1 MSRPTAPRLP
11 LPTEVGRSFGFSD
24 AYAKRD
30 RLAAR
35 DAALNRQAKAE
46 KVWYADGTDGDPR
59 AGLAR
64 DPWVVNEDAA
74 RKQAVADA
82 GDLERLA
89 QRADVRKFVD
99 ARGRT
104 IEMKQDI
111 SPGLHGQDVTIF
123 GERAT
128 FELPEPEIKGGRPTG
143 DTMQRFITESGMV
156 GQVRAVK
163 VAPGRHQLIVEKR
176 KRYFT

>member
-1 MSRPTAPRLP
+1 M
-11 LPTEVGRSFGFSD
+11 GRSFGFSD
-24 AYAKRD
+24 AYAKRE

-35 DAALNRQAKAE
+35 DAALNKQAQAE
-46 KVWYADGTDGDPR
+46 KVWYADGSDGDPR

-74 RKQAVADA
+74 HKQAIADA
-82 GDLERLA
+82 PALEKLA
-89 QRADVRKFVD
+89 ERADVRRFVD

-111 SPGLHGQDVTIF
+111 SPGLHGQDITIH

-143 DTMQRFITESGMV
+143 DTVQRFITESGMV

-163 VAPGRHQLIVEKR
+163 EGPGRHRLIVEKR

>member
-1 MSRPTAPRLP
+1 M
-11 LPTEVGRSFGFSD
+11 GRSFGFTD

-30 RLAAR
+30 R
-35 DAALNRQAKAE
+35 ALNAQAAAE

-59 AGLAR
+59 VAGAH

-74 RKQAVADA
+74 RAQAITDA
-82 GDLERLA
+82 PDPEKLAERA
-89 QRADVRKFVD
+89 EVRRFTD
-99 ARGRT
+99 ARGRRV
-104 IEMKQDI
+104 ELKQDI

-143 DTMQRFITESGMV
+143 DTVQRFITESGVV

-163 VAPGRHQLIVEKR
+163 EAPGRHRLIVEKR

>member
-1 MSRPTAPRLP
+1 M
-11 LPTEVGRSFGFSD
+11 GRSFGFSD

-35 DAALNRQAKAE
+35 DRALNAQRETE

-74 RKQAVADA
+74 RRQAIADA
-82 GDLERLA
+82 PDLEKLA
-89 QRADVRKFVD
+89 ERADVRKFVD

-104 IEMKQDI
+104 IELKQDI
-111 SPGLHGQDVTIF
+111 SPGLHGQDITIY

-143 DTMQRFITESGMV
+143 DTVQRFITESGVV

-163 VAPGRHQLIVEKR
+163 EGQGRHRLIVEKR

>member
-1 MSRPTAPRLP
+1 M
-11 LPTEVGRSFGFSD
+11 GRSFGFTD

-30 RLAAR
+30 R
-35 DAALNRQAKAE
+35 ALNAQAKAE
-46 KVWYADGTDGDPR
+46 KVWYADGSDGDPR
-59 AGLAR
+59 AGAAR

-74 RKQAVADA
+74 RQQAIADA
-82 GDLERLA
+82 PALEKLA
-89 QRADVRKFVD
+89 ERAYVRRFTD

-104 IEMKQDI
+104 QEFKQDI
-111 SPGLHGQDVTIF
+111 SPGLHGQDVTIY

-143 DTMQRFITESGMV
+143 DMVQRFITESGVV

-163 VAPGRHQLIVEKR
+163 VEQGRHQLIVEKR

>member
-1 MSRPTAPRLP
+1 M
-11 LPTEVGRSFGFSD
+11 GRTFAFGD

-30 RLAAR
+30 R
-35 DAALNRQAKAE
+35 ALNAQAKTE
-46 KVWYADGTDGDPR
+46 KVWYADNSDGDAR
-59 AGLAR
+59 AGNSK
-64 DPWVVNEDAA
+64 DDWVRNEDAA
-74 RKQAVADA
+74 REQAVKDA
-82 GDLERLA
+82 PALERLA
-89 QRADVRKFVD
+89 ERADVRRFVD

-104 IEMKQDI
+104 VELKQDI
-111 SPGLHGQDVTIF
+111 SPGLHGQDVTIH

-143 DTMQRFITESGMV
+143 DMVQRFITESGVV

-163 VAPGRHQLIVEKR
+163 EAEGRHRLVVEKR

>member
-1 MSRPTAPRLP
+1 M
-11 LPTEVGRSFGFSD
+11 GRSFGFSD

-30 RLAAR
+30 R
-35 DAALNRQAKAE
+35 ALNAQAAAE
-46 KVWYADGTDGDPR
+46 KVWYADGSDGDPR
-59 AGLAR
+59 AGAAR

-74 RKQAVADA
+74 RRQAVADA
-82 GDLERLA
+82 PALEQLA
-89 QRADVRKFVD
+89 QRADARKFTD

-104 IEMKQDI
+104 IEIKQDI
-111 SPGLHGQDVTIF
+111 SPGLHGQDVTIH

-143 DTMQRFITESGMV
+143 DTVQRFITESGVV

-163 VAPGRHQLIVEKR
+163 IGNGRHQLIVEKR

>member
-1 MSRPTAPRLP
+1 M
-11 LPTEVGRSFGFSD
+11 GRSFGFSD
-24 AYAKRD
+24 AFAKRD
-30 RLAAR
+30 R
-35 DAALNRQAKAE
+35 ALNAQAQAE
-46 KVWYADGTDGDPR
+46 KVWYADGSDGDPR

-74 RKQAVADA
+74 REQALKDA
-82 GDLERLA
+82 PALEKLA
-89 QRADVRKFVD
+89 ERADVRRFVD

-104 IEMKQDI
+104 VEMKQDV
-111 SPGLHGQDVTIF
+111 SPGLHGQDITIH

-143 DTMQRFITESGMV
+143 DTVQRFITESGVV

-163 VAPGRHQLIVEKR
+163 EGPGRHRLIVEKR

>member
-1 MSRPTAPRLP
+1 M
-11 LPTEVGRSFGFSD
+11 GRTFGFSD

-30 RLAAR
+30 R
-35 DAALNRQAKAE
+35 ALNARAAAE
-46 KVWYADGTDGDPR
+46 KVWYADGSDGDAR
-59 AGLAR
+59 AGAAR

-82 GDLERLA
+82 PDLERLA
-89 QRADVRKFVD
+89 ERADVRRFVD
-99 ARGRT
+99 ARGRKV
-104 IEMKQDI
+104 ELKQDI
-111 SPGLHGQDVTIF
+111 SPGLHGQDVTIH

-143 DTMQRFITESGMV
+143 DTVQRFITESGVV

-163 VAPGRHQLIVEKR
+163 EAQGRHRLIVEKR

>member
-1 MSRPTAPRLP
+1 MGKT
-11 LPTEVGRSFGFSD
+11 FGFSA

-30 RLAAR
+30 R
-35 DAALNRQAKAE
+35 ALNAQRDSE
-46 KVWYADGTDGDPR
+46 KVWFADNSDGDPR
-59 AGLAR
+59 AGNSK
-64 DPWVVNEDAA
+64 DDWVRNEDAA
-74 RKQAVADA
+74 RAQAIADA
-82 GDLERLA
+82 PALERLVE
-89 QRADVRKFVD
+89 RADVRRFTD

-104 IEMKQDI
+104 IELKQDI
-111 SPGLHGQDVTIF
+111 SPGLHGQDVTIH

-143 DTMQRFITESGMV
+143 DMVQRFITESGVV

-163 VAPGRHQLIVEKR
+163 EAPGRHRLIVEKR

>member
-1 MSRPTAPRLP
+1 M
-11 LPTEVGRSFGFSD
+11 GRTFGFSD

-30 RLAAR
+30 R
-35 DAALNRQAKAE
+35 ALNARAAAE
-46 KVWYADGTDGDPR
+46 KVWYADGRDGDPR
-59 AGLAR
+59 ANGNR
-64 DPWVVNEDAA
+64 DEWVVNEDAA

-82 GDLERLA
+82 PDLERLA
-89 QRADVRKFVD
+89 EKADVRRFTD

-104 IEMKQDI
+104 MELKQDI

-143 DTMQRFITESGMV
+143 DTQQRFITESGV
-156 GQVRAVK
+156 TGVVRAVK
-163 VAPGRHQLIVEKR
+163 VEQGRHRLIVEKR

>member
-1 MSRPTAPRLP
+1 M
-11 LPTEVGRSFGFSD
+11 GRTFGFSD

-30 RLAAR
+30 RE
-35 DAALNRQAKAE
+35 LNQRAKAE
-46 KVWYADGTDGDPR
+46 KVWYADGSDGDPR
-59 AGLAR
+59 AGTAR

-74 RKQAVADA
+74 RQQAIADA
-82 GDLERLA
+82 PALEKLA
-89 QRADVRKFVD
+89 ERADVRRFVD

-104 IEMKQDI
+104 IELKQDI
-111 SPGLHGQDVTIF
+111 SPGLHGQDVTIY
-123 GERAT
+123 GEKAT

-143 DTMQRFITESGMV
+143 DTVQRFITESGVV

-163 VAPGRHQLIVEKR
+163 EAPGRHRLIVEKR